1 MKNIMPLAPLFQLL
15 MQIQLI
21 KLFTSKERTM
31 KKILPAL
38 GIVAVLAACNTG
50 NSAAEQELAILKAKQ
65 ATIDSMNLV
74 VEEKEA
80 KADERAV
87 SYVAAAKKSTA
98 SSARRTTSARKMSS
112 YSSYSEPAVLP
123 TATPAPAQKKGWSNK
138 AKGAVIGGVVGAGA
152 GAVISKEKKVQG
164 AIIGG
169 ILGAAGGYGV
179 GAILDKKSGR

>member
-1 MKNIMPLAPLFQLL
+1 
-15 MQIQLI
+15 
-21 KLFTSKERTM
+21 M

-38 GIVAVLAACNTG
+38 GIIAVLAACNTG

-65 ATIDSMNLV
+65 ATVDSMNLV
-74 VEEKEA
+74 VAEKEA

-87 SYVAAAKKSTA
+87 SYVAAAKKT
-98 SSARRTTSARKMSS
+98 SSAARRTSSNRMSS

-138 AKGAVIGGVVGAGA
+138 AKGAVIGGVIGAGA

-164 AIIGG
+164 AVIGG

-179 GAILDKKSGR
+179 GAVLDKKIR

>member
-1 MKNIMPLAPLFQLL
+1 VAPLFQLGYTNPII
-15 MQIQLI
+15 IQNL
-21 KLFTSKERTM
+21 KESTM
-31 KKILPAL
+31 KKFLPAL
-38 GIVAVLAACNTG
+38 GIVAVFAACNTN

-74 VEEKEA
+74 VAEKEA
-80 KADERAV
+80 IAEEKAV
-87 SYVAAAKKSTA
+87 SYVAAAKRTA
-98 SSARRTTSARKMSS
+98 ARRTTSSGRQMSS

-123 TATPAPAQKKGWSNK
+123 TAPVEQKKKGWSNK

-179 GAILDKKSGR
+179 GAILDKKNGR

>member
-1 MKNIMPLAPLFQLL
+1 
-15 MQIQLI
+15 
-21 KLFTSKERTM
+21 M
-31 KKILPAL
+31 KKFLPAL
-38 GIVAVLAACNTG
+38 GIVAVFAACNTN

-74 VEEKEA
+74 VAEKEA
-80 KADERAV
+80 IAEEKAV
-87 SYVAAAKKSTA
+87 SYVAAAKK
-98 SSARRTTSARKMSS
+98 TSAARKTSTPRRATS
-112 YSSYSEPAVLP
+112 QYASYSEPAVLP
-123 TATPAPAQKKGWSNK
+123 TATVPAEQQKKGWSNK

-179 GAILDKKSGR
+179 GAILDKKNGR

>member
-1 MKNIMPLAPLFQLL
+1 
-15 MQIQLI
+15 
-21 KLFTSKERTM
+21 M
-31 KKILPAL
+31 KKFLPAL
-38 GIVAVLAACNTG
+38 GIVAVFAACNTN

-74 VEEKEA
+74 VAEKEA
-80 KADERAV
+80 IAEENAV
-87 SYVAAAKKSTA
+87 SYVAAAKKTSA
-98 SSARRTTSARKMSS
+98 ARRTSSPRRATSQYA
-112 YSSYSEPAVLP
+112 SYSEPAVLP
-123 TATPAPAQKKGWSNK
+123 TAPVEEKKKGWSNK

-179 GAILDKKSGR
+179 GAILDKKNGR

>member
-1 MKNIMPLAPLFQLL
+1 
-15 MQIQLI
+15 
-21 KLFTSKERTM
+21 M
-31 KKILPAL
+31 KKFLPAL
-38 GIVAVLAACNTG
+38 GIVAVFAACNTN

-74 VEEKEA
+74 VAEKEA
-80 KADERAV
+80 IAEEKAV
-87 SYVAAAKKSTA
+87 SYVAAASAAKKTSA
-98 SSARRTTSARKMSS
+98 ARRTSSPRRATSQYA
-112 YSSYSEPAVLP
+112 SYSEPAVLP
-123 TATPAPAQKKGWSNK
+123 TAPVEQKKKGWSNK

-179 GAILDKKSGR
+179 GAILDKKNGR

>member
-1 MKNIMPLAPLFQLL
+1 
-15 MQIQLI
+15 
-21 KLFTSKERTM
+21 M

-38 GIVAVLAACNTG
+38 GIVAVFAACNTK

-65 ATIDSMNLV
+65 ATIDSMNIV
-74 VEEKEA
+74 AEEKALAEENTVA
-80 KADERAV
+80 YASAV
-87 SYVAAAKKSTA
+87 RKTSTA
-98 SSARRTTSARKMSS
+98 RRPAARTSRYA
-112 YSSYSEPAVLP
+112 SYSEPAVLP
-123 TATPAPAQKKGWSNK
+123 TATPAPVEKKKGWSNK

-169 ILGAAGGYGV
+169 VVGAAAGYGV

>member
-1 MKNIMPLAPLFQLL
+1 
-15 MQIQLI
+15 
-21 KLFTSKERTM
+21 M

-65 ATIDSMNLV
+65 ATVDSMNLV
-74 VEEKEA
+74 VAEKEA

-98 SSARRTTSARKMSS
+98 TRSSSARKVSS
-112 YSSYSEPAVLP
+112 YASYSEPAVLP
-123 TATPAPAQKKGWSNK
+123 TAAPAPAEKKGWSNK
-138 AKGAVIGGVVGAGA
+138 AKGAVIGGVIGAGA

-164 AIIGG
+164 AVIGG

>member
-1 MKNIMPLAPLFQLL
+1 
-15 MQIQLI
+15 
-21 KLFTSKERTM
+21 M
-31 KKILPAL
+31 KKFLPAL
-38 GIVAVLAACNTG
+38 GIVAVFAACNTN

-74 VEEKEA
+74 VAEKEA
-80 KADERAV
+80 IAEENAV
-87 SYVAAAKKSTA
+87 SYVAAAKKTSA
-98 SSARRTTSARKMSS
+98 ARRTSSPRRATSQYA
-112 YSSYSEPAVLP
+112 SYSEPAVLP
-123 TATPAPAQKKGWSNK
+123 TAPVEEKKKGWSNK

-179 GAILDKKSGR
+179 GAIFDKKNGR

>member
-1 MKNIMPLAPLFQLL
+1 
-15 MQIQLI
+15 
-21 KLFTSKERTM
+21 M

-65 ATIDSMNLV
+65 ATVDSMNLV
-74 VEEKEA
+74 VAEKEA

-87 SYVAAAKKSTA
+87 SYVAAAKKSSSTRS
-98 SSARRTTSARKMSS
+98 SSARKVSS
-112 YSSYSEPAVLP
+112 YASYSEPAVLP
-123 TATPAPAQKKGWSNK
+123 TATPAPAEQKKGWSNK
-138 AKGAVIGGVVGAGA
+138 AKGAVIGGVIGAGA

-164 AIIGG
+164 AVIGG

>member
-1 MKNIMPLAPLFQLL
+1 
-15 MQIQLI
+15 
-21 KLFTSKERTM
+21 M

-38 GIVAVLAACNTG
+38 GIVAVFAACNTG

-65 ATIDSMNLV
+65 ATIDSMNIV
-74 VEEKEA
+74 VADKEA

-98 SSARRTTSARKMSS
+98 SAARRSSARKVSS
-112 YSSYSEPAVLP
+112 YASYSEPAVLP

-138 AKGAVIGGVVGAGA
+138 AKGAVIGGVIGAGA
-152 GAVISKEKKVQG
+152 GAVISKDKKVQG

-169 ILGAAGGYGV
+169 VLGAAGGYGV
-179 GAILDKKSGR
+179 GAILDKKNGR

>member
-1 MKNIMPLAPLFQLL
+1 
-15 MQIQLI
+15 
-21 KLFTSKERTM
+21 M

-38 GIVAVLAACNTG
+38 GIIAVLASCNTG

-65 ATIDSMNLV
+65 ATVDSMNLV
-74 VEEKEA
+74 VAEKEA
-80 KADERAV
+80 IADERAV
-87 SYVAAAKKSTA
+87 SYVAAARRTA
-98 SSARRTTSARKMSS
+98 SSGRRTSSNRMSS

-138 AKGAVIGGVVGAGA
+138 AKGAVIGGVIGAGA

-164 AIIGG
+164 AVIGG

>member
-1 MKNIMPLAPLFQLL
+1 
-15 MQIQLI
+15 
-21 KLFTSKERTM
+21 M

-65 ATIDSMNLV
+65 ATVDSMNLV
-74 VEEKEA
+74 VAEKEA

-98 SSARRTTSARKMSS
+98 TRSSSARKVSS
-112 YSSYSEPAVLP
+112 YASYSEPAVLP
-123 TATPAPAQKKGWSNK
+123 TATPAPAEKKGWSNK
-138 AKGAVIGGVVGAGA
+138 AKGAVIGGVIGAGA

-164 AIIGG
+164 AVIGG